1 MLQETISGTEITV
14 SYLDIYT
21 KLDFDSNIWLNT
33 PVLKWTIDAADDSV
47 ITESETFS
55 IKIGFLADIELAL
68 KDLLPIPTEY
78 ALYQNYPNPFN
89 PVTRINY
96 DIPFSGKVT
105 LIIYNL
111 LGREVT
117 TLVNDLQQP
126 GRYSL
131 IWNGHDKDNR
141 MVSSGLYFYH
151 LSTPEYQKTKK
162 MMLIK

>member
-1 MLQETISGTEITV
+1 M
-14 SYLDIYT
+14 DIYL
-21 KLDFDSNIWLNT
+21 KLDFENNVWQETPNI
-33 PVLKWTIDAADDSV
+33 KWTVDVWDSTV
-47 ITESETFS
+47 IIPTDTFTIVMPVEAMS
-55 IKIGFLADIELAL
+55 LSLDKFL
-68 KDLLPIPTEY
+68 IPTEY

-131 IWNGHDKDNR
+131 IWNGYDKNNR

-151 LSTPEYQKTKK
+151 LTTPEYQKTKK